1 MIAARWALLGERR
14 AISLLVL
21 AFYTTIFLV
30 VALAQGGA
38 WLKCFLALAVTYG
51 VGFFALAAEWFW
63 ARWFAMGLGVSGM
76 SLAALGLV
84 TTGWSWG
91 LAIWGLL
98 HALVYLPLL
107 GESMAA
113 RYEDQEAW
121 RRRYHLD
128 DHGVAR
134 LKRAVRGAAAALP
147 TMILYTLAPRQGQAA
162 LLLGLLLLSGAGLV
176 GLLRLRVWGL
186 GLLAAAGAWAGLSLF
201 SAAPTLAVSTLAPF
215 DLRACGALAAL
226 ALLVAVAPFAR
237 PALRFL
243 RAG

>member
-1 MIAARWALLGERR
+1 MIAGRWAMLGERR

-21 AFYTTIFLV
+21 AFYTTVFLL

-51 VGFFALAAEWFW
+51 LGFFGLAAEWFW

-91 LAIWGLL
+91 LAIWGVL

-113 RYEDQEAW
+113 RYENQEAW
-121 RRRYHLD
+121 RQRYKLD
-128 DHGVAR
+128 DYGVAR

-147 TMILYTLAPRQGQAA
+147 TMILYTLAPRQGHAA
-162 LLLGLLLLSGAGLV
+162 LLGLLLLSSAGV
-176 GLLRLRVWGL
+176 IGLLRLRFWGV
-186 GLLAAAGAWAGLSLF
+186 GLLAAAGAWAAVSVLQGT
-201 SAAPTLAVSTLAPF
+201 PELAVSALAPF
-215 DLRACGALAAL
+215 DLRAAGALAAV
-226 ALLVAVAPFAR
+226 ALFVAVAPFVR
-237 PALRFL
+237 PAARFL
-243 RAG
+243 RAR